1 MQIGDVESIIEER
14 RLKSILEGC
23 PVAADDA
30 VVGDDGLEDATVV
43 VGTMPMHGR
52 KHYFTTLVADEVFVV
67 GRNKEEPAPSESAC
81 SAIIGHVEFVSLMF
95 FQMNRIAQELYSLST
110 FPDVQSRPPDEVFE
124 RSRLSALEIFSR

>member
-43 VGTMPMHGR
+43 VSP
-52 KHYFTTLVADEVFVV
+52 EV
-67 GRNKEEPAPSESAC
+67 
-81 SAIIGHVEFVSLMF
+81 
-95 FQMNRIAQELYSLST
+95 
-110 FPDVQSRPPDEVFE
+110 PPK
-124 RSRLSALEIFSR
+124 SIFIKPIP